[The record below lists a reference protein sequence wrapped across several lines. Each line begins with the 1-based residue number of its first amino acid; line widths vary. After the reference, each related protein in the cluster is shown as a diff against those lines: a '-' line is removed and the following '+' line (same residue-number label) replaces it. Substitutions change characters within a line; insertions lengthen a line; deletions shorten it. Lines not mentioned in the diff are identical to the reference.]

1 VSFLL
6 FRSRVEGCQ
15 IGHIAYSIHPV
26 KRMHSSRCS
35 SLFCNILVII
45 FRIVFEV
52 LQVQNMA
59 LKLLVILAE
68 SSLVLSTSTLKHR
81 HLN

>member
-1 VSFLL
+1 MSFLL

-26 KRMHSSRCS
+26 KRMHS